1 MEYSLKD
8 NETGGVDLIR
18 VEPEVVG
25 TFHDRDVAL
34 KVLNLLLFPQKVG
47 PEVLTPAPEKAPATQ
62 AFAAVRGGSEV
73 SKKQPAA
80 EKVGS
85 ASTPQLPVSAPRPVA
100 VAEIKFDLDAA
111 FARIRDGEKI
121 ADVAADVG
129 TTMGS
134 LRAKWANHQRYLKAT
149 VNRDNRTKCALCDKE
164 FTPSAASPD
173 KCARCARD

>member
-18 VEPEVVG
+18 AEPEVVG

-34 KVLNLLLFPQKVG
+34 KVLNLLLFPQKAE
-47 PEVLTPAPEKAPATQ
+47 PEVLAPAPEKAPATQ
-62 AFAAVRGGSEV
+62 AFAAVRGSSEV
-73 SKKQPAA
+73 PKKQPTA
-80 EKVGS
+80 EKAGS
-85 ASTPQLPVSAPRPVA
+85 ATPPQLPVSSPRPVA
-100 VAEIKFDLDAA
+100 VARAKFDLDAA
-111 FARIRDGEKI
+111 FARISGGEKI

-134 LRAKWANHQRYLKAT
+134 LRSKWANHRRYLRAT
-149 VNRDNRTKCALCDKE
+149 VNPGERSNCALCDKE